1 MIATLVFA
9 RFFPYRVK
17 IPEMRSPGL
26 SWPPLLLMCCPILL
40 GTRRVGLSTVF
51 GFVALLLFGG
61 IRTGDAQWTP
71 PPSLQSVPL
80 REDCARTNGGIGLSL
95 QPTIFLPHGA
105 IFLCPKR
112 SFEIDRAHPGAA
124 FFFRVHEYGH
134 LALHTRNEAL
144 ADAWAAE
151 QLSQSASGRT
161 TLDAALSYFNDLGK
175 RFAPM
180 YGTGYDR
187 ALTVAESAKIPQ
199 ERWPQ
204 SLADYQRSLGQKR
217 ARNGTLRLHAEN
229 QTVDGLLWIDDQ
241 LVGFVSTAEDYRN
254 PPVPDLSGSTHH
266 LRLQDIWVS
275 EIGPFNKLIA
285 KGIDAAAWFQAEN
298 STDGLSIQLN
308 YEAESLGI
316 TVSDR

>member
-1 MIATLVFA
+1 M
-9 RFFPYRVK
+9 
-17 IPEMRSPGL
+17 L
-26 SWPPLLLMCCPILL
+26 S
-40 GTRRVGLSTVF
+40 GTRRVSTPTVF

-61 IRTGDAQWTP
+61 IRTGDTQWAP
-71 PPSLQSVPL
+71 PPSLQNVPV

-95 QPTIFLPHGA
+95 QPTVFLPHGA

-112 SFEIDRAHPGAA
+112 TFEIDRAHPGAS

-151 QLSQSASGRT
+151 QLSHSASGRR
-161 TLDAALSYFNDLGK
+161 TLAAALSYFNDLGE
-175 RFAPM
+175 RYAPL

-187 ALTVAESAKIPQ
+187 ALTVAQSAKIPQ

-204 SLADYQRSLGQKR
+204 SLADYQQSLSQKR

-241 LVGFVSTAEDYRN
+241 LVGFVSTAEDYHN
-254 PPVPDLSGSTHH
+254 PPVPNLSGSKHR
-266 LRLQDIWVS
+266 LRLQNTWVS
-275 EIGPFNKLIA
+275 EIGPSNELIA
-285 KGIDAAAWFQAEN
+285 KGIDAAAWFQGEN
-298 STDGLSIQLN
+298 SADGLSIQLK
-308 YEAESLGI
+308 YEAEFLEIS
-316 TVSDR
+316 VSDR